1 MSAADGCTVT
11 WRDWLTAPEPASQL
25 QASLGDIYLRA
36 LVLVRNPM
44 AVCGLAV
51 VLLLLIVAA
60 MAPWIA
66 MHPPNAQDLAAR
78 LAAPSTEHWFG
89 TDEFGRDIFSRV
101 IYGSRIT
108 LLIITAV
115 VIVVAPLGLLVG
127 CIAGYVGGWLDVLL
141 MRITDIFLALP
152 RLILALALVTAL
164 KPGIQNAILAIILT
178 SWPPYARLA
187 RAETITIR
195 ASEFIEAARL
205 SGASSFRI
213 IFGHVSPLC
222 VPSVIVRAT
231 LDMAGVI
238 LIAAGLGF
246 LGLGAQ
252 PPLPEWGAMIAQGR
266 IFILEQWWIA
276 TMPGLAI
283 CLVSLGFNLLGDGL
297 RDMLDPKNR

>member
-1 MSAADGCTVT
+1 VSAADCRTT
-11 WRDWLTAPEPASQL
+11 WLSWLTSPEPTSQL
-25 QASLGDIYLRA
+25 QASLGDVYLRV

-44 AVCGLAV
+44 AVSGLGV
-51 VLLLLIVAA
+51 ILLLLIVAA
-60 MAPWIA
+60 AAPWIA
-66 MHPPNAQDLAAR
+66 PHPPNAQDLADR

-101 IYGSRIT
+101 VYGSRIT

-152 RLILALALVTAL
+152 RLILALALVTVL

-187 RAETITIR
+187 RAETMTIR
-195 ASEFIEAARL
+195 DSEFIEAARL
-205 SGASSFRI
+205 SGASSIRI

-238 LIAAGLGF
+238 LVAAGLGF

-266 IFILEQWWIA
+266 TFILEQWWIA

-283 CLVSLGFNLLGDGL
+283 GLVSLGFNLLGDGL
-297 RDMLDPKNR
+297 RDILDPKSR